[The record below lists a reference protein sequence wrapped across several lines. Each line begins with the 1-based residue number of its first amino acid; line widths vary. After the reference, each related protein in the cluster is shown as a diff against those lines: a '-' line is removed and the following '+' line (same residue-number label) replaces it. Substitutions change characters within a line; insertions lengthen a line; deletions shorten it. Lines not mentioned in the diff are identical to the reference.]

1 MSTNGT
7 NGTNTAATDGFP
19 SLLRL
24 TGYGSKW
31 SVEQGDTVDF
41 HVNCDGP
48 DTYRAELVKLIH
60 GDTHPS
66 GPGFKEEL
74 LDSPV
79 NGVYPG
85 RAKTIHAGSYG
96 MVADRRPLRLDGFT
110 MQCWIWPTMPTKV
123 DGYWSPGP
131 QTIMG
136 KWADG
141 QGYGLFL
148 DESGRV
154 CLRINGQTLTAPVPV
169 RDRAWHF
176 IAATFDA
183 ATGRAVLYVEPQI
196 RYALDPAAQPVE
208 AVIAEPIAHTAI
220 PFTFAAHPTHVEA
233 DRSSREPG
241 GWVMTEHFNGKI
253 DSARLCSRA
262 LTRLEIETMKL
273 GAAPGMDERRGMGPS
288 ADLGPVMVASW
299 DFGLQIP
306 TRAIV
311 DCGPYRFDGEL
322 VGLPARGMTG
332 HNWSGVQMAWSAAPH
347 EYGAIHFHDDD
358 VDDARWAVDFTVT
371 VPADLPSAVYAMKLT
386 TIDGD
391 EDYVPFIVRTPLG
404 APQAKVAVIM
414 STTDY
419 MAYANE
425 HQASN
430 FGSLEALIYR
440 TPIMAPANVFL
451 SVHREYGYSLYDTHS
466 DGSGVHVSSRLRP
479 ILNFRPKCDSVITQ
493 APWQFNADLHL
504 IDWMIEMGYEFDVI
518 TDEDIS
524 YDGLERIEGYNVL
537 LTGSHPEHK
546 DGRYLDAIHAYKD
559 RGGRFMYLGGDGF
572 YWRHTFHPGYGR
584 GEVTELR
591 RCESGIR
598 PWQAQ
603 PGEYHH
609 QSDGKLGGMWR
620 FLGRDMAAVSGTSM
634 VAQGFDVSTYFKRT
648 PESEDPRVA
657 WAFEGVDYD
666 ERLGDFG
673 LVGGGAA
680 GAELDHVDTTLGSPP
695 HTLLVA
701 TSAGLHTDA
710 YLTVTELIL
719 TNAPG
724 FTGTQHPRIRAD
736 MAFHETLNGGGVWSF
751 SSISYCGSL
760 SHNGYDN
767 NISKLTANV
776 LDHFMR
782 DGPLPTPGESEIRPR
797 GRFDSTPAL
806 NYHLPEQIGT

>member
-1 MSTNGT
+1 MTY
-7 NGTNTAATDGFP
+7 P
-19 SLLRL
+19 PMLRL

-41 HVNCDGP
+41 HVSCDGP
-48 DTYRAELVKLIH
+48 AEYRAEMVQLIH

-66 GPGFKEEL
+66 GPGFKERAVESAV
-74 LDSPV
+74 D
-79 NGVYPG
+79 GTYAG
-85 RAKTIHAGSYG
+85 RAQRINAGSYG
-96 MVADRRPLRLDGFT
+96 MVADRRPLRLGGFT
-110 MQCWIWPTMPTKV
+110 LQCWIWPTMPTKV
-123 DGYWSPGP
+123 DGYWAPGP
-131 QTIMG
+131 QTILG

-141 QGYGLFL
+141 VGYGLFL
-148 DESGRV
+148 DSDGRV
-154 CLRINGQTLTAPVPV
+154 SLRIDGQTLTAADPV

-176 IAATFDA
+176 VAATYDA
-183 ATGRAVLYVEPQI
+183 SSGLAVLYHEPQI
-196 RYALDPAAQPVE
+196 RYALDPVTHPVE
-208 AVIAEPIAHTAI
+208 ATFAAPTHTAV
-220 PFTFAAHPTHVEA
+220 PFTFAAHPRDVQPDPTSH
-233 DRSSREPG
+233 EPG
-241 GWVMTEHFNGKI
+241 GWIMTGHYNGKI
-253 DSARLCSRA
+253 DAARLCSRA

-273 GAAPGMDERRGMGPS
+273 GAAPGMDERRSIGPS
-288 ADLGPVMVASW
+288 ADLGAAVVASW
-299 DFGLQIP
+299 DFGQGIP
-306 TRAIV
+306 TRTIV
-311 DCGPYRFDGEL
+311 DSGPYRLDGDL
-322 VGLPARGMTG
+322 VGAPARGMTG
-332 HNWSGVQMAWSAAPH
+332 HNWTGAHMQWSAAPH

-358 VDDARWAVDFTVT
+358 VDDARWDVDFTVA
-371 VPADLPSAVYAMKLT
+371 VPEDLPSAVYAMKLT
-386 TIDGD
+386 TADGD
-391 EDYVPFIVRTPLG
+391 EDYVPFIVRPRLG
-404 APQAKVAVIM
+404 RTGAKIAVIM
-414 STTDY
+414 STIDY

-440 TPIMAPANVFL
+440 TPIMAPSNVFL
-451 SVHREYGYSLYDTHS
+451 SVHREYGYSMYDTHG

-479 ILNFRPKCDSVITQ
+479 VLNFRPKCDSVITQ

-504 IDWMIEMGYEFDVI
+504 IDWLTELGYDFDVI

-546 DGRYLDAIHAYKD
+546 DGPYLDAIHAYKE
-559 RGGRFMYLGGDGF
+559 RGGRLVYLGGDGF

-584 GEVTELR
+584 GEVTEMR

-609 QSDGKLGGMWR
+609 QSDGRLGGMWR

-648 PESEDPRVA
+648 PESLEPRVA
-657 WAFEGVDYD
+657 WAFEGIDYD

-695 HTLLVA
+695 HTMLVA

-724 FTGTQHPRIRAD
+724 YTGTQHPRIRAD
-736 MAFHETLNGGGVWSF
+736 MAFHETPNGGGVWSF

-760 SHNGYDN
+760 SHNGYRN

-776 LDHFMR
+776 LDHFAA
-782 DGPLPTPGESEIRPR
+782 DGPLPQPAASEVRPR

-806 NYHLPEQIGT
+806 NYHLPEDVTP

>member
-1 MSTNGT
+1 VEGARGELGRVTEIDSY
-7 NGTNTAATDGFP
+7 P
-19 SLLRL
+19 ELLRL

-31 SVEQGDTVDF
+31 SVEQGDSVDF
-41 HVNCDGP
+41 FVNCDGP
-48 DTYRAELVKLIH
+48 DSYRAELVKLIH
-60 GDTHPS
+60 GDTHPG
-66 GPGFKEEL
+66 GPGVKEEVI
-74 LDSPV
+74 DSPV
-79 NGVYPG
+79 NATYPG
-85 RAKTIHAGSYG
+85 RPQTIHAGSYA
-96 MVADRRPLRLDGFT
+96 MVLDRRPMRVDSFT

-123 DGYWSPGP
+123 GGYWSPGE
-131 QTIMG
+131 QMIMG
-136 KWADG
+136 KWADDR
-141 QGYGLFL
+141 GYGLFL
-148 DESGRV
+148 DLDGRV
-154 CLRINGQTLTAPVPV
+154 CLRVNDQTVTAAQPV

-183 ATGRAVLYVEPQI
+183 ETGCAVLYHEPQI
-196 RYALDPAAQPVE
+196 RYALDPKPEPVE
-208 AVIAEPIAHTAI
+208 SVFTERATHTAI
-220 PFTFAAHPTHVEA
+220 PFTFAAHPGHT
-233 DRSSREPG
+233 EPDSTSQQPH
-241 GWVMTEHFNGKI
+241 GWVMTDHYNGKI
-253 DSARLCSRA
+253 DAARLCSRV

-273 GAAPGMDERRGMGPS
+273 GAAAGMDERRGVGPS
-288 ADLGPVMVASW
+288 AELGAAMVAAW
-299 DFGLQIP
+299 DFSLEIP
-306 TRAIV
+306 SRSIV
-311 DCGPYRFDGEL
+311 DCGPYRLDGEL

-332 HNWSGVQMAWSAAPH
+332 HNWSGTQVSWSADH
-347 EYGAIHFHDDD
+347 RDYGAIHFHDDD
-358 VDDARWAVDFTVT
+358 VDDARWTVDFTVT
-371 VPADLPSAVYAMKLT
+371 VPADLPSAVYAVKLT
-386 TIDGD
+386 TDEGD
-391 EDYVPFIVRTPLG
+391 EDYVPFMVRTPLG
-404 APQAKVAVIM
+404 EPQAKIAVIM

-430 FGSLEALIYR
+430 FGSLEALVYR
-440 TPIMAPANVFL
+440 TPIMAPQNIFL

-466 DGSGVHVSSRLRP
+466 DGSGVHMSSRLRP
-479 ILNFRPKCDSVITQ
+479 VLNFRPKCDSVITQ

-504 IDWMIEMGYEFDVI
+504 IDWLIQLGYDFDVI

-524 YDGLERIEGYNVL
+524 YDGLERIEDYNVL

-559 RGGRFMYLGGDGF
+559 RGGRLMYMGGDGF

-584 GEVTELR
+584 GEITEMR

-603 PGEYHH
+603 PGEYCH

-648 PESEDPRVA
+648 PESDDPRVA
-657 WAFEGVDYD
+657 WAFDGIEYD

-680 GAELDHVDTTLGSPP
+680 GAELDNVDTTLGSPP

-724 FTGTQHPRIRAD
+724 HTGTQHPRIRAD
-736 MAFHETLNGGGVWSF
+736 MAFHETPNGGGVWSF

-760 SHNGYDN
+760 SHNNYDN

-776 LDHFMR
+776 LERFAQ
-782 DGPLPTPGESEIRPR
+782 DGPLPAPDASEIRAR
-797 GRFDSTPAL
+797 GRFESTPAL
-806 NYHLPEQIGT
+806 NYHLPEEIGI